1 MVQIKEF
8 ASKYRLTTD
17 TVRFYEKEGMIF
29 PTRLNNGYR
38 FYDETCEKSIKFI
51 LVLKQLKLS
60 LQEIKMLL
68 LLDNREPTNECNG
81 ESVTLFQSKISYLES
96 RIEFFKA
103 AVQAL
108 QTVSGLMEERK
119 YLENK
124 EKLELL
130 VEEMYQKLEGEIKVY
145 VPS

>member
-1 MVQIKEF
+1 MYIKEF
-8 ASKYRLTTD
+8 ASKYKLTTD
-17 TVRFYEKEGMIF
+17 TIRYYEKEGMIL
-29 PTRLNNGYR
+29 PNRRNNGYR
-38 FYDETCEKSIKFI
+38 YYDETCERNIKFI
-51 LVLKQLKLS
+51 ILLKQLNFS

-68 LLDNREPTNECNG
+68 LLDNRVPSNECNG

-96 RIEFFKA
+96 RIEFFKT

-119 YLENK
+119 YTENK

-130 VEEMYQKLEGEIKVY
+130 VEEMYQKLEGGINEY

>member
-1 MVQIKEF
+1 MQIKEF

>member
-8 ASKYRLTTD
+8 ASKYKLTTD
-17 TVRFYEKEGMIF
+17 TVLFYEKEGMIF

-51 LVLKQLKLS
+51 LVLKQLKFS

-130 VEEMYQKLEGEIKVY
+130 VEEMYQKLEGEIEVY

>member
-8 ASKYRLTTD
+8 ASKYKLTTD
-17 TVRFYEKEGMIF
+17 TVRYYEKEGMIL
-29 PTRLNNGYR
+29 PNRLNNGYR
-38 FYDETCEKSIKFI
+38 FYDETCEKNIKFI
-51 LVLKQLKLS
+51 LVLKQLKFS

-96 RIEFFKA
+96 RIEFFKT

-119 YLENK
+119 YIENK

-130 VEEMYQKLEGEIKVY
+130 VEEMYQKLEGGINEY